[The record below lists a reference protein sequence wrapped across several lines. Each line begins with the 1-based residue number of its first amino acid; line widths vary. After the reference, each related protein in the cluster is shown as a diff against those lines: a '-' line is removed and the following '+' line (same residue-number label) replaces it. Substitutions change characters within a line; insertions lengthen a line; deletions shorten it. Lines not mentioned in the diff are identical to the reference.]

1 MPSNKVIVAS
11 KELAFWESLFEC
23 DAEPTR
29 YLKRGEQ
36 VEIVGTTTVY
46 GGLHGDKEYYKVKH
60 HIYGLGYMLKEGVD
74 QNA

>member
-1 MPSNKVIVAS
+1 MPSSKVTVAS

-36 VEIVGTTTVY
+36 VEIVGTKTVY

-60 HIYGLGYMLKEGVD
+60 PYYGLGYMLKDGFGGD
-74 QNA
+74 